1 MWLFLFI
8 LIIAYLT
15 VGLIKNLILI
25 VKFLLS
31 KSSKEADRKKLWE

>member
-8 LIIAYLT
+8 LIIAYLI

-25 VKFLLS
+25 IKFLLP